1 MGYIKNQKYVWDT
14 QTWPNFSWNNAA
26 LLSPLSEARKAQA
39 ELLSIQ
45 SLVTD
50 NDRKRTTP
58 NYTAKLTEAA
68 LYKWHS
74 DLFLNGREGLKK
86 VALNRFR
93 YDPRRNIAI
102 EIQNFLMWWNE
113 PPLDLDTLIRAA
125 IAHLWFTSIQPF
137 EDGADDILF
146 QLTDLAFAQ
155 DEKCEFRLHDFQIQI
170 LNHRESYFEILE
182 KTQTGTSDI
191 TEWVVWFLKEFTEC
205 CKAQSEMVN
214 RYMQAALFWQKNSST
229 DLNERQRKII
239 NHLLTHDQHVVITN
253 RLCVELCSSNREA
266 IKRDLSGLVESAL
279 LEIHGQGRSVGYIL
293 RKQD

>member
-1 MGYIKNQKYVWDT
+1 MNQKYVWDT

-26 LLSPLSEARKAQA
+26 LLAPMSEARKTQA

-45 SLVTD
+45 SLITD
-50 NDRKRTTP
+50 NDKKRITP
-58 NYTAKLTEAA
+58 NYTAKLYDAI

-93 YDPRRNIAI
+93 YDPRRNIAS
-102 EIQNFLMWWNE
+102 EVQNFLIWWNE
-113 PPLDLDTLIRAA
+113 PPLDLDNLIRSA

-155 DEKCEFRLHDFQIQI
+155 DERCEFRLHDFQIQI

-214 RYMQAALFWQKNSST
+214 RYMQAALFWQKNSLLE
-229 DLNERQRKII
+229 LNERQRKIL
-239 NHLLTHDQHVVITN
+239 NHLLASEIGFVITN
-253 RLCVELCSSNREA
+253 RFCVELCSSNREA
-266 IKRDLSGLVESAL
+266 LKRDLSGLVDRGL
-279 LEIHGQGRSVGYIL
+279 LQTYGQGRSVGYVL
-293 RKQD
+293 KT